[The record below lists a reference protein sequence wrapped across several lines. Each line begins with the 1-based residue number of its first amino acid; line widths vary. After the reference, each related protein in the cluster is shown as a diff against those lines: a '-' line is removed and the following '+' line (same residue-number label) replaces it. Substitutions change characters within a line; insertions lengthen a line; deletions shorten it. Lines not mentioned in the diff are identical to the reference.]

1 MVQAGKGRSRL
12 KGIRA
17 LGLGRDIVL
26 LAVILF
32 LVEFVRG
39 AALVSFIPIYGKDVL
54 HISLAIIGTAITAH
68 YLTDTVLKTGIGYL
82 LDRLSARLIINVG
95 LLISL
100 IGVALFH
107 YGANNWIFITA
118 AALYGVGISP
128 VWIVCLTKVKEEQR
142 AAQMGFL
149 YMIWLVGMGSGPV
162 VLNLVIDHRP
172 GLSFWLIVSLAAI
185 AWLLSFFVPGGKQ
198 TDSNVNTVP
207 FKEQWEA
214 LRVKLKAMK
223 PLLPGMILQT
233 LGASM
238 LVPILPTFAA
248 DTLSLSSSQYSILLL
263 LGGGCTVLGLVPM
276 GKWSDKVG
284 RKPFLITGFA
294 IFGLTLASLS
304 LQPSKL
310 VAYGLAIVLG
320 LSYSAVLPAWNAL
333 LALYVPPGQKG
344 LGWSLLSTV
353 EGIGVLIGPVIGG
366 VLASAFSAA
375 TVVWISAGLFAV
387 IALVYTLFPSR
398 WFAER

>member
-39 AALVSFIPIYGKDVL
+39 AALVSFMPIYGKDVL

-107 YGANNWIFITA
+107 FGESNWIFIAA

-149 YMIWLVGMGSGPV
+149 YMIWLVGMGAGPV
-162 VLNLVIDHRP
+162 VLNLLMDYRP
-172 GLSFWLIVSLAAI
+172 ELAFYLIVSLAAI
-185 AWLLSFFVPGGKQ
+185 AWLLSFFIPGGKQ
-198 TDSNVNTVP
+198 TDSSVNTVP

-238 LVPILPTFAA
+238 LVPILPTFAS
-248 DTLSLSSSQYSILLL
+248 DTLSLSSSQYSVLLL

-304 LQPSKL
+304 LQPSTL
-310 VAYGLAIVLG
+310 VAYGLAVVLG

-353 EGIGVLIGPVIGG
+353 EGIGVLIGPVVGG

-375 TVVWISAGLFAV
+375 TVVWISAGLFAI

>member
-1 MVQAGKGRSRL
+1 M

-39 AALVSFIPIYGKDVL
+39 AALVSFMPIYGKDVL

-107 YGANNWIFITA
+107 FGESNWIFIAA

-149 YMIWLVGMGSGPV
+149 YMIWLVGMGAGPV
-162 VLNLVIDHRP
+162 VLNLLMDYRP
-172 GLSFWLIVSLAAI
+172 ELAFYLIVSLAAI
-185 AWLLSFFVPGGKQ
+185 AWLLSFFIPGGKQ
-198 TDSNVNTVP
+198 TDSSVNTVP

-238 LVPILPTFAA
+238 LVPILPTFAS
-248 DTLSLSSSQYSILLL
+248 DTLSLSSSQYSVLLL

-304 LQPSKL
+304 LQPSTL
-310 VAYGLAIVLG
+310 VAYGLAVVLG

-353 EGIGVLIGPVIGG
+353 EGIGVLIGPVVGG

-375 TVVWISAGLFAV
+375 TVVWISAGLFAI